1 MKKNINQ
8 ILDYKNFIFLL
19 IGLSFIIRLVA
30 IYFYHDKQ
38 LDQEWEILLNNLIK
52 YKAYTYYG
60 PPIPHVIL
68 PPLYPFFLYFL
79 NIFVFANADLLSIT
93 IFTQIILSTI
103 SIYIFYKINQ
113 KIFSDVYSLISASIF
128 SFFPLNIYAAGQT
141 SSITLQIFLSLL
153 FILLL
158 FNLTEKQSKKEI
170 IYLSLISGLL
180 ILTRGEFILI
190 YGATLFYLF
199 LKNKIK
205 LINIFIIILCT
216 FLVVSPYL
224 IRNYNTFNQITVA
237 KALGFNLWKGNNQL
251 STVEGYGDFNLGFYN
266 VAEIRNEKNLN
277 FKNPIFKNLND
288 KINILKKDKF
298 YEINKDSVFLEEALK
313 NLNEDFL
320 KYLKLF
326 FKKILSFYF
335 VDLSSTYLSYYSFL
349 HFIPA
354 LVIGILSFPGL
365 ILILKEKDFK
375 IRYLGAYLLLTIVIF
390 SIFFILP
397 RYKLTI
403 LPIQIILTV
412 YFAKY
417 VFKKLNKNHG
427 HK

>member
-19 IGLSFIIRLVA
+19 IGLSFVIRLVT
-30 IYFYHDKQ
+30 IYFYHDKW
-38 LDQEWEILLNNLIK
+38 LDQEWEVLLNNLIK

-60 PPIPHVIL
+60 PPIPHIIL

-79 NIFVFANADLLSIT
+79 NIFVFAEVNLSSIT
-93 IFTQIILSTI
+93 IFVQIILSTI
-103 SIYIFYKINQ
+103 SIYVFYKINQ
-113 KIFSDVYSLISASIF
+113 KIFSNASSLISACIF
-128 SFFPLNIYAAGQT
+128 SFFPLNIYAAGQM

-158 FNLTEKQSKKEI
+158 FNLTEKQSKKGI

-190 YGATLFYLF
+190 YVVTLFYLF
-199 LKNKIK
+199 LKSKIK
-205 LINIFIIILCT
+205 LTNIFIIVLCT
-216 FLVVSPYL
+216 FLVASPYL
-224 IRNYNTFNQITVA
+224 VRNYITFKQITVA

-266 VAEIRNEKNLN
+266 VAEISSEKNIN
-277 FKNPIFKNLND
+277 FKNPIFKSLNE
-288 KINILKKDKF
+288 KVNSLNKDKF

-313 NLNEDFL
+313 NLNEDPV

-335 VDLSSTYLSYYSFL
+335 IDFNSTYLSYYSFF

-365 ILILKEKDFK
+365 ILALKEKDFK
-375 IRYLGAYLLLTIVIF
+375 IRYLSTYLILTIVIF

-417 VFKKLNKNHG
+417 IFKKLNKNHG
-427 HK
+427 SK

>member
-19 IGLSFIIRLVA
+19 IALSFIIRLIA
-30 IYFYHDKQ
+30 IYFYHDNR
-38 LDQEWEILLNNLIK
+38 LDQEWEILLNNLVK
-52 YKAYTYYG
+52 HKAYTYYG

-79 NIFVFANADLLSIT
+79 NIFVFAKINLLNIV
-93 IFTQIILSTI
+93 IFVQIILSTI
-103 SIYIFYKINQ
+103 SVYIFYKINQ
-113 KIFSDVYSLISASIF
+113 KIFLNTASLVSSCIF

-153 FILLL
+153 FILLF
-158 FNLTEKQSKKEI
+158 FNLIEKQGKKEI
-170 IYLSLISGLL
+170 LYLSLISGLL

-190 YGATLFYLF
+190 YAATLFYLF
-199 LKNKIK
+199 LKRKIK
-205 LINIFIIILCT
+205 VINIFIIILCT
-216 FLVVSPYL
+216 FLIVSPYL
-224 IRNYNTFNQITVA
+224 FRNYNIFNQVTVA

-266 VAEIRNEKNLN
+266 VAEIANEKNLN
-277 FKNPIFKNLND
+277 FKNPIFKSLNE
-288 KINILKKDKF
+288 KVNSLNKDKF
-298 YEINKDSVFLEEALK
+298 YEINKDTIFFEEALK
-313 NLNEDFL
+313 NLNEDPL
-320 KYLKLF
+320 KYFKLF
-326 FKKILSFYF
+326 LKKILSFYF
-335 VDLSSTYLSYYSFL
+335 IDLNSTYLSYYSFS
-349 HFIPA
+349 HFVPA

-365 ILILKEKDFK
+365 ILALKEKDFK
-375 IRYLGAYLLLTIVIF
+375 IGYLSTYLILTIVIF

-417 VFKKLNKNHG
+417 IFKKLIKIYG
-427 HK
+427 LK